1 MPILNKRAGFPLD
14 TELALFEEVKLN
26 MVERIGDLDQPLN
39 KVLEELMDGDIIVFQ
54 RMDHTE
60 DLELPTVKDYF
71 KDLVLRVEVTFC
83 DKAVPNDAGFSMELS
98 LKMNYDQIAAAVA
111 QRLGTDPY
119 LIQFFKPTGY
129 AACVCVCR

>member
-1 MPILNKRAGFPLD
+1 
-14 TELALFEEVKLN
+14 
-26 MVERIGDLDQPLN
+26 MVEQIEDLEQPLN

-54 RMDHTE
+54 RTDVGAE
-60 DLELPTVKDYF
+60 CELPTVKDYF

-83 DKAVPNDAGFSMELS
+83 DKSVPSDAGFTMELS
-98 LKMNYDQIAAAVA
+98 LKMNYEQIACAVA

-129 AACVCVCR
+129 VCLLLLCFSH